1 MGGDLTVYLN
11 TSQLSR
17 KYHCSLEVSRS
28 LLARSEVA
36 KWRVIKK
43 ETDKYTKCVYVW
55 NEMSKPDFDYVY
67 KLKGFKRDV

>member
-1 MGGDLTVYLN
+1 MAKDFTAYLTP
-11 TSQLSR
+11 TQLSR
-17 KYHCSLEVSRS
+17 KYHCSLEVSRN

-36 KWRVIKK
+36 KWRVIEK
-43 ETDKYTKCVYVW
+43 ETERYTKCVYIW